1 MKRADVN
8 YLGDGELRRTPLQHA
23 VELGNMEIFNLLL
36 EHGAD
41 VNAPAA
47 DDGGVTALQIAAIQ
61 GYIGIARR
69 LLDLGADVNQEPH
82 LKMDERL

>member
-1 MKRADVN
+1 M
-8 YLGDGELRRTPLQHA
+8 QHA